1 MLEKLLR
8 ARLPEQFVA
17 LIEKLEQDPDTS
29 HLQKVE
35 WLLDSHEAVLTRYE
49 RWALQRAVRKC
60 RNVIRR
66 EKTLNRAMRIVINEP
81 VQEIIAPQ
89 QPLESRHGLQ
99 GAGMSLRQHGAFHQ
113 AHVAQ
118 IQAQQ
123 ARDYADALAKGYYT
137 DARSLYNGSSQ

>member
-66 EKTLNRAMRIVINEP
+66 EKTLNRVMSIVINEP
-81 VQEIIAPQ
+81 VKEKAPDVFMY
-89 QPLESRHGLQ
+89 PNPGIQ
-99 GAGMSLRQHGAFHQ
+99 GAGISLQQYGTLSQH
-113 AHVAQ
+113 
-118 IQAQQ
+118 AQQ
-123 ARDYADALAKGYYT
+123 AQLAAQHARNYAQGYT
-137 DARSLYNGSSQ
+137 DTRSLYNGVIDPRL